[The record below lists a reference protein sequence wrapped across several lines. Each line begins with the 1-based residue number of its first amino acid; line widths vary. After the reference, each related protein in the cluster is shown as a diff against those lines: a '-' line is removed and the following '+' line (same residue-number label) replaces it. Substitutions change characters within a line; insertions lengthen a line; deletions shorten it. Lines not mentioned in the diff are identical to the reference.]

1 MQCSFRLGK
10 TVIILTNTCLKDKY
24 SISFLD
30 LYIIDKIIQIPKNN
44 VCNKM

>member
-10 TVIILTNTCLKDKY
+10 KTVIILTNTKY

-44 VCNKM
+44 VCN